1 MTKWQEVKLG
11 DVCDVKGGK
20 RLPKGVNLITIPN
33 THPYIRVRDLGQDKI
48 LQLKQNYEYVD
59 DETQRTIAHY
69 NLLEWHYD
77 DVAFDADRYGKLIE
91 TFVFNELKAQIDLSY
106 DYTLYQYRDRENRE
120 IDFII
125 EDSKGDMVGVEV
137 KGGSRVSKDGFKH
150 LKWFKENLAK
160 DKKFIGI
167 ILYSGENTLSF
178 GEDLLAV
185 PTASLWY
192 E

>member
-1 MTKWQEVKLG
+1 MIEDLYLCERVPAWVRS
-11 DVCDVKGGK
+11 DYDRIAK
-20 RLPKGVNLITIPN
+20 RDKFYITD
-33 THPYIRVRDLGQDKI
+33 TGLMS
-48 LQLKQNYEYVD
+48 
-59 DETQRTIAHY
+59 

-91 TFVFNELKAQIDLSY
+91 TFVFNELKAQIDLNY

-125 EDSKGDMVGVEV
+125 EDSKGDMVGIEV
-137 KGGSRVSKDGFKH
+137 KGGSRVSKDDFKH
-150 LKWFKENLAK
+150 LKWFKENLVK